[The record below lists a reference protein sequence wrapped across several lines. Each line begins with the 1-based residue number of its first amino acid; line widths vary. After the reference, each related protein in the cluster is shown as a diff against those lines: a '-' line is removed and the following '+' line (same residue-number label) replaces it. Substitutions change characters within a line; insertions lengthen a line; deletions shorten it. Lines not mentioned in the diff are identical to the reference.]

1 MNYEEGR
8 FLLDGY
14 SDGERDSVNHVFVE
28 HGNGWRMVAAQGTQI
43 TERPVMAL

>member
-14 SDGERDSVNHVFVE
+14 SDGERDSVNHENIEMHVDE
-28 HGNGWRMVAAQGTQI
+28 GSECRQRTLGDGAA
-43 TERPVMAL
+43 